1 MNKDIYILGF
11 KYLDEAGDYRPLL
24 AVGYFTT
31 KKAVEAEVKERNEQ
45 EKALAAKPDLSEFF
59 RQGEWR
65 YWSVYN
71 REKFDFNLK

>member
-1 MNKDIYILGF
+1 MNKGIYILGF
-11 KYLDEAGDYRPLL
+11 KYLDETGDYRPQV

-31 KKAVEAEVKERNEQ
+31 KKAVKAEVKERNEG
-45 EKALAAKPDLSEFF
+45 EKSVGARWGF
-59 RQGEWR
+59 RRGEWC